1 MEVAMIRVNDK
12 YVIEVDSLN
21 YTAQIDTKKKDK
33 EGNPVR
39 KTIGYYSNI
48 ANAMK
53 GIAENEVGE
62 VLADGEYSLKE
73 AIAEVKSIYGEFNH
87 IFDLIVGR

>member
-1 MEVAMIRVNDK
+1 MIRVNSK
-12 YVIEVDSLN
+12 YVIEIDSLN
-21 YTAQIDTKKKDK
+21 YTAQIETGKKDK
-33 EGNPVR
+33 DGNPVR

-62 VLADGEYSLKE
+62 VLADGEYPLKE
-73 AIAEVKSIYGEFNH
+73 AIAEVKAIYGEFNH
-87 IFDLIVGR
+87 TFDLIVGR